1 MNLKKFALKILRVII
16 SMKLLFKLKDFDFDN
31 ILIDENSHENILI
44 YNILYKKLNGSKPWR
59 IRFDKIDGWMEH
71 TFSITYF

>member
-16 SMKLLFKLKDFDFDN
+16 SMKLLFKLKDFDFDS

-44 YNILYKKLNGSKPWR
+44 YNILYKKLNDSKP
-59 IRFDKIDGWMEH
+59 
-71 TFSITYF
+71 

>member
-16 SMKLLFKLKDFDFDN
+16 SMKLLFKLKGFDFDN
-31 ILIDENSHENILI
+31 ILIDENSHENILT